1 MAYAAFRKALLSP
14 KNLIA
19 ALLVTLLIHVV
30 DMAQLGGVYLSGAS
44 QVCPPSTASTDS
56 VCAREVVRQGRLQRL
71 QVPFFGFQIEV
82 LKDWSVA
89 YLSMDSN
96 APGKRQNLVL
106 NIGAYS
112 VQFTVVFVGVLATIL
127 ILRQNLFFL
136 TRVYQRRRVMP
147 GDEPSYIHIDLD
159 DQEKCFGF
167 RPANSA
173 FNVQV
178 MALAIAAVLILDTR
192 FANIGPPPIGLFP
205 DPGQWLAVIVW
216 LGSMAIVSLPI
227 AVKLLPRIPSRGTE
241 RPPATLVGYLREFLA
256 DDAWAVGSD
265 TLPEEI
271 DAVAAR
277 FAENAFWPT
286 GNNRAWQLYFLS
298 FWVFFVALVPDP
310 IAIVDD
316 LSPWWKVV
324 SWTVSGVLAWGA
336 TWALFRILRA
346 MLVYIDSRL
355 VEQTGSPIGDGAT
368 RRGRKIPI
376 GVFIS
381 YRREDTAAYTGR
393 LYDSLAGHFD
403 KRRVFMDLDNIP
415 GGVDFV
421 EAIKKA
427 INSAHALIVVIGPKW
442 LAAGPASG
450 HPRIHDPDDFVRQ
463 EVALGL
469 QRGLCVFPVLVGR
482 AAMPSEADL
491 PDDLKKLARRNALE
505 ISDSRWNHDVGVLI
519 RSLEKA
525 PRAKH

>member
-44 QVCPPSTASTDS
+44 QVCPPSTASTDN

-82 LKDWSVA
+82 LKDWSVV

-96 APGKRQNLVL
+96 APSKRQNLVL

-205 DPGQWLAVIVW
+205 DPGEWLAVIVW

-227 AVKLLPRIPSRGTE
+227 AVKLLPRIPSR
-241 RPPATLVGYLREFLA
+241 
-256 DDAWAVGSD
+256 
-265 TLPEEI
+265 
-271 DAVAAR
+271 
-277 FAENAFWPT
+277 
-286 GNNRAWQLYFLS
+286 
-298 FWVFFVALVPDP
+298 
-310 IAIVDD
+310 
-316 LSPWWKVV
+316 
-324 SWTVSGVLAWGA
+324 
-336 TWALFRILRA
+336 
-346 MLVYIDSRL
+346 
-355 VEQTGSPIGDGAT
+355 
-368 RRGRKIPI
+368 
-376 GVFIS
+376 
-381 YRREDTAAYTGR
+381 
-393 LYDSLAGHFD
+393 
-403 KRRVFMDLDNIP
+403 
-415 GGVDFV
+415 
-421 EAIKKA
+421 
-427 INSAHALIVVIGPKW
+427 
-442 LAAGPASG
+442 
-450 HPRIHDPDDFVRQ
+450 
-463 EVALGL
+463 
-469 QRGLCVFPVLVGR
+469 
-482 AAMPSEADL
+482 
-491 PDDLKKLARRNALE
+491 
-505 ISDSRWNHDVGVLI
+505 
-519 RSLEKA
+519 
-525 PRAKH
+525 